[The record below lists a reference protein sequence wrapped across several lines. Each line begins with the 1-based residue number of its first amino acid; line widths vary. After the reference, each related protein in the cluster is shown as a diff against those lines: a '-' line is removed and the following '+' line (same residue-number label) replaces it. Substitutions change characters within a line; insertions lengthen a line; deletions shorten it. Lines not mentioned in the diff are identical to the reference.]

1 MRVKKIL
8 MRVKTILMYFRKN
21 TADNLTFNVELVE
34 LVNGDLVVV
43 VKVVEVQ
50 KDVQDVVVVVVVVAV
65 DPRVGPRVGS
75 AFEDAGSGRA
85 EDARQQVAQV
95 AVRGES
101 RLRGCSAA
109 ARALGGAAGALG
121 DASDRVG
128 ARIGSPPVGP
138 LFS

>member
-1 MRVKKIL
+1 VRVKKIL

-50 KDVQDVVVVVVVVAV
+50 KDVQDVVVVVAV

-95 AVRGES
+95 AVGAERA
-101 RLRGCSAA
+101 RGCGGRSAA

-121 DASDRVG
+121 GASDRVG